1 MLYVKVDKNGVPCEY
16 PIAEKELRYRL
27 PNVFL
32 PKELT
37 PEVLASIGFVQVPE
51 QPAPERVSL
60 HATVPDI
67 PVIGDN
73 GEIVRTYEFVPYT
86 EEGLEHRR
94 NELRAKRD
102 KLLKECDWT
111 QSEDVQAGMTAV
123 ERQQWSDY
131 RAALRNMTDDFE
143 DPNIVT
149 WPVKPAALK
158 LPKID
163 TRSVAEAVKR
173 RLAAKRI
180 DVQGMGMTYTF
191 PDGTTGT
198 VQTRNAIDVINI
210 TGQAVGAMALSM
222 QGDTTTLLPF
232 RDAENVTHELTPLQ
246 MVQMAMAALNFVS
259 ATYLKKWEL
268 ENKLDEL
275 TANEASGE
283 ELVSVV
289 ESWTP

>member
-1 MLYVKVDKNGVPCEY
+1 MLYVKVDENGVPCEY
-16 PIAEKELRYRL
+16 PITERKLRHNLSNVSL
-27 PNVFL
+27 PG
-32 PKELT
+32 KLT
-37 PEVLASIGFVQVPE
+37 PEILKSYGYAQVPV

-67 PVIGDN
+67 PIVGDN
-73 GEIVRTYEFVPYT
+73 GQIVRTYQYLPYT
-86 EEGLEHRR
+86 NEGLEFRR

-102 KLLKECDWT
+102 KLLRECDWT
-111 QSEDVQAGMTAV
+111 QSEDVQSSMTAV
-123 ERQQWSDY
+123 DRQKWSDY

-149 WPVKPAALK
+149 WPVMPDAIQ

-163 TRSVAEAVKR
+163 TQSDAEAVR
-173 RLAAKRI
+173 RSLAAKRI
-180 DVQGMGMTYTF
+180 DMQGIGMTYIF
-191 PDGTTGT
+191 PDGLTGT

-222 QGDTTTLLPF
+222 QGDTTTLMPF

-268 ENKLDEL
+268 EGELDEL
-275 TANEASGE
+275 AANDATGE
-283 ELVSVV
+283 ELAAVV
-289 ESWTP
+289 EGWTS

>member
-1 MLYVKVDKNGVPCEY
+1 MLYVKVDENGVPCEY
-16 PIAEKELRYRL
+16 PITERKLRHNLSNVSL
-27 PNVFL
+27 PEIL
-32 PKELT
+32 KSYGY
-37 PEVLASIGFVQVPE
+37 AQVPV

-67 PVIGDN
+67 PIVGDN
-73 GEIVRTYEFVPYT
+73 GQIVRTYQYLPYT
-86 EEGLEHRR
+86 NEGLEFRQ

-102 KLLKECDWT
+102 KLLRECDWT
-111 QSEDVQAGMTAV
+111 QSEDVQSSMTAV
-123 ERQQWSDY
+123 DRQKWSDY
-131 RAALRNMTDDFE
+131 RAALRNMPDDFE

-149 WPVKPAALK
+149 WPVMPDAIQ

-163 TRSVAEAVKR
+163 TQSDAEAVR
-173 RLAAKRI
+173 RSLAAKRI
-180 DVQGMGMTYTF
+180 DMQGIGMTYIF
-191 PDGTTGT
+191 PDGLTGT

-222 QGDTTTLLPF
+222 QGDTTTLMPF

-268 ENKLDEL
+268 EGEL
-275 TANEASGE
+275 NELAANDATGE
-283 ELVSVV
+283 ELAAVV
-289 ESWTP
+289 EGWTS